1 MALEI
6 NIGEEYNV
14 KIEQGKR
21 FDKSIFK
28 DVYRQAGKCVEEII
42 IQSKKKNTTSIS
54 NDSYNNI
61 IAFTGERGTGK
72 SSSMIS
78 FAEAL
83 INKKKDCHKEFFTK
97 EETNKNAEV
106 TLKPFTVINDTNIFS
121 LDVIDPSLFK
131 GDDKLFE
138 IIISKMF
145 AKFQKE
151 IKEGVQNISQDD
163 KRKLIKHFQ
172 KVFNNL
178 KVVHKGKSDVY
189 DKEAIEALSDLAY
202 GTNLKDNFGTLVDVF
217 LKTIGKGSNFIL
229 IVIDDFDLN
238 ISGAHEMLED
248 IRQFL
253 IQKNIILFIACK
265 IEQLQDSV
273 NQEIVQNFKTIIN
286 NDTIQNVYLS
296 EEVNDKSERYLDKL
310 LPIEKRI
317 STPSFDLNNSSKDV
331 LNIYGE
337 DVDKNVYKGKSIE
350 KTILELIYRKTKH
363 IVTSNDF
370 ENIIIPSTLRNIAN
384 VTTFIYREK
393 NIEAYKRVLFKG
405 INSDLKTDY
414 INFFKEIENTPNKSL
429 NQYIVNWVGSEN
441 NKRLEDH
448 KASRSFER
456 LLYPKDYREYL
467 RKNQTEV
474 PVIYRNI
481 NIITESSSYANVSYA
496 DVMLLIRS
504 LEEYRLFSDKDLFK
518 LYSYIK
524 LYYSL
529 RISLSN
535 KTELLQLVN
544 GEMTNSELKFLRSEQ
559 GASDRHEFKIEYKP
573 VDLFKL
579 IEDRKSS
586 FNFKENIQPTKEEIR
601 EETKE
606 IYTTSKDELYFWL
619 TFFFTHLGTPNSKY
633 RNESEI
639 QHKTIAKK
647 IGSPYLT
654 VTFNSLAFLHNTLSA
669 KLVLKRFFPD
679 DNLVKQTPLFAEIEA
694 WNEEL
699 KEDSNYYNIFNFQL
713 FDEFLI
719 ELYKKSIDKNLDS
732 NGSFGTDLHNFIV
745 NGLSEVI
752 DVFKVKYPYLD
763 LTPILDNP
771 IIKYW
776 NKNIDSVTALLDL
789 IRNVKNQDETKE
801 ALKLAKSYINKIKR
815 AQVHST
821 SLKTLIN
828 KLKKKDFKNKT
839 HIINN
844 LEKVYNALRD
854 KNQIN
859 KHQGYLDE
867 LYNYLDNLGKLAA

>member
-6 NIGEEYNV
+6 NIGEEYNI
-14 KIEQGKR
+14 KIEKGEE
-21 FDKSIFK
+21 FDESIFK
-28 DVYRQAGKCVEEII
+28 DVYRQAAKCVEEII
-42 IQSKKKNTTSIS
+42 TQSQKGIVPSIS

-83 INKKKDCHKEFFTK
+83 INKKDNSHKTFFTK
-97 EETNKNAEV
+97 GKKKNKAYKNINETE
-106 TLKPFTVINDTNIFS
+106 IDS

-145 AKFQKE
+145 SKFQKE
-151 IKEGVQNISQDD
+151 ITGGVLNISQDD

-202 GTNLKDNFGTLVDVF
+202 GTNLKDNFGKLVDVF
-217 LKTIGKGSNFIL
+217 LKTIGKGSDFIL

-310 LPIEKRI
+310 LPLEKRI
-317 STPSFDLNNSSKDV
+317 NTPSFNLNNSSKDV

-337 DVDKNVYKGKSIE
+337 DVDKDVYKGKSIE

-429 NQYIVNWVGSEN
+429 NQYIVNWIGSVNNKILEN
-441 NKRLEDH
+441 NREGKNF
-448 KASRSFER
+448 KR
-456 LLYPKDYREYL
+456 LLYSVRL
-467 RKNQTEV
+467 RSESNNNRH
-474 PVIYRNI
+474 IHL
-481 NIITESSSYANVSYA
+481 ITEASNFANVSYA

-504 LEEYRLFSDKDLFK
+504 LEEYRIFSDKDLFK

-535 KTELLQLVN
+535 KTELLELVN

-579 IEDRKSS
+579 IEDRRSL
-586 FNFKENIQPTKEEIR
+586 FNFKENNQPNK

-606 IYTTSKDELYFWL
+606 DYNTSVELYFWL
-619 TFFFTHLGTPNSKY
+619 SFFFTQLGTPALRY
-633 RNESEI
+633 RNESEV

-647 IGSPYLT
+647 IGNPYQT
-654 VTFNSLAFLHNTLSA
+654 VTFNALAFLHNTLST

-679 DNLVKQTPLFAEIEA
+679 HNLVKQTPLFDKIEV
-694 WNEEL
+694 WNKKL
-699 KEDSNYYNIFNFQL
+699 KENSNYYNIFNFQL
-713 FDEFLI
+713 FDEFLT
-719 ELYKKSIDKNLDS
+719 ELYNKAMDKNLDS
-732 NGSFGTDLHNFIV
+732 NGSFGKDLHNFIV

-752 DVFKVKYPYLD
+752 NVFKVKYPYLD

-776 NKNIDSVTALLDL
+776 NENLEAVTTLLDL
-789 IRNVKNQDETKE
+789 IRKIKNEDEIKKE
-801 ALKLAKSYINKIKR
+801 AIKLTKSYIKNIKR
-815 AQVHST
+815 AKDKPRTIKV
-821 SLKTLIN
+821 LVN
-828 KLKKKDFKNKT
+828 KLNEFEFKGKKVIKDTLMNFYEALRNEENKDY
-839 HIINN
+839 HDSYLNELFDYLNN
-844 LEKVYNALRD
+844 LEA
-854 KNQIN
+854 
-859 KHQGYLDE
+859 
-867 LYNYLDNLGKLAA
+867 

>member
-6 NIGEEYNV
+6 NIGEEYNI
-14 KIEQGKR
+14 KIEKGEE
-21 FDKSIFK
+21 FDESIFK
-28 DVYRQAGKCVEEII
+28 DVYRQAAKCVEEII
-42 IQSKKKNTTSIS
+42 VQSQKGSVPSIS

-83 INKKKDCHKEFFTK
+83 IDKKDDSHKTFFTK
-97 EETNKNAEV
+97 GKKKNKAYKNINETE
-106 TLKPFTVINDTNIFS
+106 IDS

-145 AKFQKE
+145 SKFQKE
-151 IKEGVQNISQDD
+151 ITEGVLNISQDD

-202 GTNLKDNFGTLVDVF
+202 GTNLKDNFGKLVDVF
-217 LKTIGKGSNFIL
+217 LKTIGKGSDFIL

-337 DVDKNVYKGKSIE
+337 DVDKDVYKGKSIE

-384 VTTFIYREK
+384 VATFIYREK

-429 NQYIVNWVGSEN
+429 NQYIVNWIGSEN
-441 NKRLEDH
+441 NKRLENNES
-448 KASRSFER
+448 KRGFKR
-456 LLYPKDYREYL
+456 LLYPTVKNFKNREESVLYRHVYL
-467 RKNQTEV
+467 
-474 PVIYRNI
+474 
-481 NIITESSSYANVSYA
+481 ITEASNNANVSYA
-496 DVMLLIRS
+496 DVMLLVRR
-504 LEEYRLFSDKDLFK
+504 LEENGLFSDKDLFK

-529 RISLSN
+529 RISLSD

>member
-1 MALEI
+1 MALDI
-6 NIGEEYNV
+6 NIGEEYNI
-14 KIEQGKR
+14 KIEKGEE
-21 FDKSIFK
+21 FDESIFK
-28 DVYRQAGKCVEEII
+28 DVYRQAAKCVEEII
-42 IQSKKKNTTSIS
+42 VQSQKDSVLSIS

-83 INKKKDCHKEFFTK
+83 INKKDNSHKTFFTK
-97 EETNKNAEV
+97 GKKKKKAYYNINETE
-106 TLKPFTVINDTNIFS
+106 IDS

-145 AKFQKE
+145 SKFQKE

-202 GTNLKDNFGTLVDVF
+202 GTNLKDNFGKLIDVF

-286 NDTIQNVYLS
+286 NDTKQNVYLS

-317 STPSFDLNNSSKDV
+317 NTPSFDLNNSSKDI
-331 LNIYGE
+331 LNIHGE
-337 DVDKNVYKGKSIE
+337 DADKDVYKGKSIE

-405 INSDLKTDY
+405 INSDLNTDY

-429 NQYIVNWVGSEN
+429 NQYIVNWIGSEN
-441 NKRLEDH
+441 NKR
-448 KASRSFER
+448 FESNRTSKSSKR
-456 LLYPKDYREYL
+456 LLYPTRDYNDYSRRNIIEIPL
-467 RKNQTEV
+467 L
-474 PVIYRNI
+474 YRNI
-481 NIITESSSYANVSYA
+481 NMITESSSYANVSYA

-529 RISLSN
+529 RISLSD

-544 GEMTNSELKFLRSEQ
+544 GEMTNSDLKFLRSEQ
-559 GASDRHEFKIEYKP
+559 GAKDRHEFKIEFKP

-579 IEDRKSS
+579 IEDRKSL
-586 FNFKENIQPTKEEIR
+586 FNFKENIQPTKEE
-601 EETKE
+601 TNVK
-606 IYTTSKDELYFWL
+606 YTTSKEELYFWL
-619 TFFFTHLGTPNSKY
+619 TCFFTHLGTPSSRY
-633 RNESEI
+633 RNESEV

-654 VTFNSLAFLHNTLSA
+654 VTFNALAFLHNTLST

-679 DNLVKQTPLFAEIEA
+679 DNLVKQTPLFADIQE

-699 KEDSNYYNIFNFQL
+699 KEDSNYNNIFNFQL
-713 FDEFLI
+713 FDEFLT
-719 ELYKKSIDKNLDS
+719 ELYNKAMDKNLDS
-732 NGSFGTDLHNFIV
+732 NGSFGKDLHNFVV
-745 NGLSEVI
+745 NGLAEVI
-752 DVFKVKYPYLD
+752 DVFNVKYPYLD

-776 NKNIDSVTALLDL
+776 NNNLDSVTVLLDL

-801 ALKLAKSYINKIKR
+801 AIKLAKSYSIKIKR
-815 AQVHST
+815 AKTQST

-844 LEKVYNALRD
+844 LDNIYNALRD

-859 KHQGYLDE
+859 NHQGHLDE
-867 LYNYLDNLGKLAA
+867 LYDYLDSLGKLEA